1 MAWRSSLV
9 VPRRKDSF
17 SLRRENLVINGKEDP
32 LQRVSHLLA
41 SYITDIRLILIILG
55 GALGGINK

>member
-9 VPRRKDSF
+9 VPRRTDSF

-41 SYITDIRLILIILG
+41 SYITDIRLTLIILG